1 MSRSGAFSAYVLHSY
16 DWSDSSLVL
25 DLFTRE
31 QGRLAVVAKGA
42 KRPTSQLRAVLL
54 PMQRLQVQFTRGKG
68 QEPVEVQTLR
78 SAEWL
83 GGHPLPQGPAL
94 LAGYYLNELLMRLLP
109 RAQPH
114 AGLFEP
120 YAAAVA
126 GLALN
131 AESTETWLRAFELV
145 LLQEL
150 GWLPDLAQDSLQQGE
165 LRAGRQYG
173 LSPELGLVSAADGL
187 GAAAWQ
193 ALAAALPEGVPG
205 LVRCL
210 AGLAER
216 AALKPVLRG
225 VLQYHLGHQPLRSR
239 QVLHQAHDLLPPS
252 SRR

>member
-1 MSRSGAFSAYVLHSY
+1 VSKAGAFSAYVLHSY

-54 PMQRLQVQFTRGKG
+54 PMQRLQVQFTRTKG
-68 QEPVEVQTLR
+68 VEAEIHTLR

-83 GGHPLPQGPAL
+83 GGHPLPHGAAL
-94 LAGYYLNELLMRLLP
+94 LSGYYLNELLMRLLP
-109 RAQPH
+109 RGEAH

-120 YAAAVA
+120 YGSAIA
-126 GLALN
+126 GLALHPET
-131 AESTETWLRAFELV
+131 AEAWLRAFELL

-150 GWLPDLAQDSLQQGE
+150 GWLPDLTRDSLQQQA
-165 LRAGRQYG
+165 LRPGRLYG
-173 LSPELGLVSAADGL
+173 LSPELGLVEAGEGL

-193 ALAAALPEGVPG
+193 MLAAALPEGLPALARG
-205 LVRCL
+205 L
-210 AGLAER
+210 AAMAER

-225 VLQYHLGHQPLRSR
+225 VLQYHLGQQSLRSR
-239 QVLHQAHDLLPPS
+239 QVLHQAHELLPPS